1 VNQDRYRLANSGLLI
16 VLSLSALLGMVGCA
30 HIPAQ
35 VIPVSNLDVAALST
49 EDIVRVML
57 QAGFS
62 DEQIVEFGTD
72 LRNELARSGAA
83 QINVGGKV
91 ESIFAIHGDYVYVSS
106 YLKGSFIY
114 DLTKKSVVNNDFIF
128 KVTDEIVDSNAAPVP
143 ITVKAINDKPKANDD
158 SATTQ
163 EDMSVPITLTG
174 NDPDGDSLT
183 YSVVTGP
190 SHGKL
195 SGTAP
200 NLTYT
205 PNTNFNGSDS
215 FTFKVNDGTVDS
227 VSATVSIMVTPVN
240 DPPVANDD
248 DATTQEDRSVPI
260 TLTGNDPDGDSLTY
274 SVVTA
279 PSHGSLS
286 GTAPNL
292 TYTPNT
298 NFNGSDSFTFKV
310 NDGTVD
316 SVVSATVSV
325 TVTPVNDPPV
335 ANDDD
340 AMTQEDTPVVTIDVL
355 ANDTDVDNDRLA
367 VTTVTQGTSGSVTIN
382 SDSTLTYTPNANFYG
397 TDVFTYTVRDG
408 KGGTDTGT
416 VNVTINAVN
425 DKPAIKSTAVTTVTM
440 GELYAYDVDAED
452 IEGDTLTYSLTTKP
466 AGMTIDSATGLIQWT
481 PTKAHVRATDVV
493 VKVVDSYRAPASDSQ
508 SFTITVN
515 PVSSPQILTIVDGY
529 DQRGKKTLSADGKTN
544 VVQASDNDRWETK
557 FGSYISYDFSD
568 VPIPPGATITLVAVY
583 VEHFEQERFTS
594 GKLQWSVGTGWPSN
608 PVVWASISAPVHEG
622 EQNEA
627 IDLWD
632 FTSFVDTPKKINAL
646 QLQVKNNDNIA
657 RRKTLV
663 DYIYVV
669 VEWNYTAAD
678 EKKRL

>member
-35 VIPVSNLDVAALST
+35 IIPVSNLDVAALST

-91 ESIFAIHGDYVYVSS
+91 ESIFAIHGDYLYVSS

-114 DLTKKSVVNNDFIF
+114 DLTKESVVNNHF
-128 KVTDEIVDSNAAPVP
+128 TLVP
-143 ITVKAINDKPKANDD
+143 ITVEAVNDKPKANDD
-158 SATTQ
+158 GATTQ
-163 EDMSVPITLTG
+163 EDRSVPITLTITLTG
-174 NDPDGDSLT
+174 NDPDGDPLTYSVVTTPSHGKLSGTAPNLTYTPNANFNGSDSFTFNVNDGTVDGVSATVSITVTPVNDPPVANDDDATMQEDTQVSIALMGNDPDGDPLT

-205 PNTNFNGSDS
+205 PNANFNGSDS
-215 FTFKVNDGTVDS
+215 FTFNVNDGTVDS
-227 VSATVSIMVTPVN
+227 VSATVSITVTPVD
-240 DPPVANDD
+240 DPPAANDNS
-248 DATTQEDRSVPI
+248 ATTQEDRLVPI
-260 TLTGNDPDGDSLTY
+260 TLMGNDPDGDPLTY
-274 SVVTA
+274 SVVTG
-279 PSHGSLS
+279 PSHGKLS

-292 TYTPNT
+292 TYTPN
-298 NFNGSDSFTFKV
+298 
-310 NDGTVD
+310 
-316 SVVSATVSV
+316 
-325 TVTPVNDPPV
+325 
-335 ANDDD
+335 ANY
-340 AMTQEDTPVVTIDVL
+340 
-355 ANDTDVDNDRLA
+355 N
-367 VTTVTQGTSGSVTIN
+367 
-382 SDSTLTYTPNANFYG
+382 G

-416 VNVTINAVN
+416 LNVTINAVN
-425 DKPAIKSTAVTTVTM
+425 DKPAIISTAVTTVTM
-440 GELYAYDVDAED
+440 GELYAYDVDAKD

-466 AGMTIDSATGLIQWT
+466 ANMTINSATGLIQWK
-481 PTKAHVRATDVV
+481 PTNAQVGANEVV
-493 VKVVDSYRAPASDSQ
+493 VKVVDSNGIPALDTQ
-508 SFTITVN
+508 SFTIIVN
-515 PVSSPQILTIVDGY
+515 PATPKIAIAKLTVLNGY
-529 DQRGKKTLSADGKTN
+529 DHRNKKTLSADGKTN

-568 VPIPPGATITLVAVY
+568 VPIPPGATITSVAVY
-583 VEHFEQERFTS
+583 VEHFEQERFNS

-608 PVVWASISAPVHEG
+608 PVVWMSISAPVHEG

-632 FTSFVDTPKKINAL
+632 ATSFVDTPKKINAL